1 MTREFDFPAPKRETS
16 ELQTRINGI
25 AQLEKLEKTGAHT
38 HSITTS
44 LDPTKD
50 KILSVEAHELREHER
65 E

>member
-25 AQLEKLEKTGAHT
+25 AQLEKLEKSGIHAHT
-38 HSITTS
+38 ITEN

-50 KILSVEAHELREHER
+50 KIISHEAHELREHFE